1 MTMAYIK
8 TLLDDNDDIVY
19 PQTKTNA
26 IFASD
31 GQLFSNIAATKPT
44 ITTSTLTAASW
55 NSNAKT
61 YSFESQYSKDTYNIE
76 IDFDGDNGTAEQY
89 SAYCSAQI
97 VGSTTTNIIKAL
109 GDVPTVD
116 IPIIIY
122 ATLKEA

>member
-1 MTMAYIK
+1 MSTAYIK

-26 IFASD
+26 IFAMN
-31 GQLFSNIAATKPT
+31 GELFSNIAATKPT

-55 NSNAKT
+55 DSSAKT
-61 YSFESQYSKDTYNIE
+61 YSFETEYPNATYNIE

-89 SAYCSAQI
+89 STYCAAQI

-109 GDVPTVD
+109 GEVPTVD